1 MKRLSKR
8 QMRIFAVGQLGWSML
23 SGIISAW
30 FVTFYLPT
38 QADIEG
44 GAQQY
49 IVPGLV
55 IGGFLTILGLITA
68 LSRVFDA
75 ITDPLIA
82 SMSDRS
88 KNKRGR
94 RIPFM
99 QLAAVPLSVVTVL
112 LFCAPVEAISSI
124 NIIWISVF
132 IVLFYLFMTMY
143 CTPYNALISEFGK
156 TQDDRMYISTAISL
170 TFFAGTMLAY
180 TPFVFAGM
188 LRESFGF
195 AWSYRICFIVLAV
208 VACICMLI
216 PTFCLNEKEFVDTKP
231 SEVNMLKSL
240 GATFRNGSFRTFV
253 GSDIMYWVGLT
264 LFQTGLPFFV
274 KVSMNIDEAFTMYF
288 LGGMT
293 VLSACFYP
301 IVSGLVKKFGKKKL
315 VITGFLGLALAYV
328 IATLIGILGT
338 AENPGLLGIGSVPG
352 VFFGIAI
359 CVIAA
364 FPMALLGII
373 PQSIVADVAEADGIV
388 TGENREGMFFAAR
401 TFAMKFGQS
410 LAMLIFTSLAIIG
423 TTQNTN
429 SNDITASVLGM
440 TIVGIVAVVFC
451 VLGATILGF
460 YNEKKVMATIDEK
473 NKGSEITTEEVS
485 TEEVSTEEAPVEEV
499 SSDADESVTE
509 NAPVEESA
517 DTEDKPTAEEI
528 EQEVREISEASSN
541 EDVPVEEVPVEEVAP
556 AEVAPTEEK
565 NASEE
570 SEEEE
575 DSGRIT
581 KFPDD
586 EEGE

>member
-8 QMRIFAVGQLGWSML
+8 QMRIFAVGQLGWSTL

-38 QADIEG
+38 QVDIDS
-44 GAQQY
+44 GAIQY

-55 IGGFLTILGLITA
+55 IGGFLTVLGLITA

-75 ITDPLIA
+75 ITDPWIA
-82 SMSDRS
+82 SLSDRS

-99 QLAAVPLSVVTVL
+99 QYAAVPLSAVTVL
-112 LFCAPVEAISSI
+112 LFFAPVEEISTW
-124 NIIWISVF
+124 NVVWISVF

-188 LRESFGF
+188 LRGNVGF

-208 VACICMLI
+208 ISCICMLI
-216 PTFCLNEKEFVDTKP
+216 PTFCLKEKDFVDTKP
-231 SEVNMLKSL
+231 SNVNMLKSL
-240 GATFRNGSFRTFV
+240 AATFKNKDFRTFV

-274 KVSMNIDEAFTMYF
+274 KVSMQLDESYTMYF

-293 VLSACFYP
+293 VLSAAFYP
-301 IVSGLVKKFGKKKL
+301 MVSKLVKKFGKKKL

-328 IATLIGILGT
+328 IAGLIGVIGT
-338 AENPGLLGIGSVPG
+338 TVIPG
-352 VFFGIAI
+352 VVYGVLI

-373 PQSIVADVAEADGIV
+373 PQSIVADVAEADGYD

-410 LAMLIFTSLAIIG
+410 LAMLVFTSLAIIG
-423 TTQNTN
+423 TTAQDTN
-429 SNDITASVLGM
+429 SNDITASVTGM
-440 TIVGIVAVVFC
+440 ILVGFVAVVFC
-451 VLGATILGF
+451 TLGAVLLSF
-460 YNEKKVMATIDEK
+460 YNEKKIMTTIEK
-473 NKGSEITTEEVS
+473 NHK
-485 TEEVSTEEAPVEEV
+485 
-499 SSDADESVTE
+499 
-509 NAPVEESA
+509 
-517 DTEDKPTAEEI
+517 DK
-528 EQEVREISEASSN
+528 
-541 EDVPVEEVPVEEVAP
+541 
-556 AEVAPTEEK
+556 K
-565 NASEE
+565 
-570 SEEEE
+570 
-575 DSGRIT
+575 
-581 KFPDD
+581 
-586 EEGE
+586 

>member
-1 MKRLSKR
+1 MKRLTKR

-75 ITDPLIA
+75 VTDPLIA

-99 QLAAVPLSVVTVL
+99 QLAAIPLSAVTVL
-112 LFCAPVEAISSI
+112 LFCAPVEAISNT

-188 LRESFGF
+188 LRESYGF

-216 PTFCLNEKEFVDTKP
+216 PTFALKEKEFVDTKP
-231 SEVNMLKSL
+231 SETNMFKSL

-274 KVSMNIDEAFTMYF
+274 KVSMNIDESFTMYF

-301 IVSGLVKKFGKKKL
+301 VVSGLVKKFGKKKL

-328 IATLIGILGT
+328 VATLIGILGT
-338 AENPGLLGIGSVPG
+338 AENPGLLEMGSIPG
-352 VFFGIAI
+352 VYFGIAI

-373 PQSIVADVAEADGIV
+373 PQSIVADVAEADGID

-423 TTQNTN
+423 TTQNKE

-451 VLGATILGF
+451 VLGAMILGF
-460 YNEKKVMATIDEK
+460 YNEKKVMATIDKK
-473 NKGSEITTEEVS
+473 NSPTEEAPAE
-485 TEEVSTEEAPVEEV
+485 TAEEAPVETAEE
-499 SSDADESVTE
+499 APAETAE
-509 NAPVEESA
+509 EAPVETAEEA
-517 DTEDKPTAEEI
+517 PAETAEEAPVETAEEAPAETAEKPTVEEI
-528 EQEVREISEASSN
+528 EQEVMAITET
-541 EDVPVEEVPVEEVAP
+541 PVEETPAVEQ
-556 AEVAPTEEK
+556 TD
-565 NASEE
+565 
-570 SEEEE
+570 EE
-575 DSGRIT
+575 DSGMIT